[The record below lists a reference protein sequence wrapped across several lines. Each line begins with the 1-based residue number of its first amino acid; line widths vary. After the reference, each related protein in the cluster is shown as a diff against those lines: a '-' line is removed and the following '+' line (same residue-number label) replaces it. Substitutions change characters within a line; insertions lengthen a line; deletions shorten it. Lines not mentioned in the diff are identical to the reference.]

1 MREIRVSASPTAAE
15 NSTERRRSHRVCIAM
30 PVIIRIKNG
39 HLPFSEETHTVS
51 VNAHGCMVRLAEEVV
66 RGQEVAILNPKTVE
80 ELPCTVT
87 FVGQK
92 ESGKTEVGLEFIEP
106 SPLFWRMTF
115 PSEDWDPSER
125 KRPTSTST
133 RALPRRNGA

>member
-1 MREIRVSASPTAAE
+1 MSDLKVSVYPTAVE
-15 NSTERRRSHRVCIAM
+15 NSAERRRSHRVYITM
-30 PVIIRIKNG
+30 PVIIRGKNG
-39 HLPFSEETHTVS
+39 NLSFNEETHTASVS
-51 VNAHGCMVRLAEEVV
+51 AHGCMVRFAEKVM
-66 RGQEVAILNPKTVE
+66 RGQEVVILNPKTVE

-125 KRPTSTST
+125 KRATSTST
-133 RALPRRNGA
+133 RALPRRNKA

>member
-1 MREIRVSASPTAAE
+1 MREIKEFAYPTAAE
-15 NSTERRRSHRVCIAM
+15 NSAERRRSHRVYIKM
-30 PVIIRIKNG
+30 PVIIRGKNAQ
-39 HLPFSEETHTVS
+39 LPFNEETHTAS
-51 VNAHGCMVRLAEEVV
+51 VNAHGCMVRLAEKVV

-87 FVGQK
+87 FIGQK

-133 RALPRRNGA
+133 RALPRRNKV